1 MESSI
6 SNYDFIK
13 NANNEIISA
22 VYPMREHFKK
32 DNNHRMVLGG
42 SIETGSSRFDELG
55 IPVGLYLEPKYFSLH
70 NNEQLKTKHNNC
82 TTIDDSLFD
91 KLLESVSSVK
101 TNSRTKRNYND
112 NKSKTKK
119 AVRS

>member
-32 DNNHRMVLGG
+32 DNNHRMFLGG
-42 SIETGSSRFDELG
+42 SIETGLSRFDELG
-55 IPVGLYLEPKYFSLH
+55 IPLGLYLEPKYFLLH
-70 NNEQLKTKHNNC
+70 NNEELKKHNNC
-82 TTIDDSLFD
+82 SIIDDSIFD

-101 TNSRTKRNYND
+101 TNSRTKKNYND